1 MNNVVLIGRLTRD
14 PELRFIPNSGKAV
27 ARFAI
32 AVNREFSK
40 EKEAD
45 FFNIVVWGK
54 PAESCAN
61 YLQKGRLVAV
71 NGNLRNNNYEDKNG
85 TKHYTIEIVAQ
96 RVEFLEWGDKNQSNQ
111 PTNQGY
117 NQQQNYNQSS
127 QSNQS
132 QKPTQQNQT
141 NDMSG
146 FQAIEGDDD
155 IPF

>member
-1 MNNVVLIGRLTRD
+1 MNNLVLIGRLTRD

-32 AVNREFSK
+32 VVNREYSK

-54 PAESCAN
+54 PAENVAN
-61 YLQKGRLVAV
+61 YVQKGRLVGI
-71 NGNLRNNNYEDKNG
+71 NGSLRNNNYEDKNG
-85 TKHYTIEIVAQ
+85 TKHYTIEVVAN
-96 RVEFLEWGDKNQSNQ
+96 RVEFLDYAANKSNDSNYQ
-111 PTNQGY
+111 VKQG
-117 NQQQNYNQSS
+117 NYNKQSD
-127 QSNQS
+127 N
-132 QKPTQQNQT
+132 
-141 NDMSG
+141 MSG